1 MVCIKQ
7 RIGAGIVA
15 AAVALVGSGWGVSE
29 SLADKLA
36 SRRSAASAEKGL
48 RPSKLDLTP
57 ESFATFRKLI
67 RPSANE
73 WRHLKVKW
81 VTDIVAARKKAA
93 KEDKPLLIFR
103 TGGAGYNDPT
113 GVC

>member
-1 MVCIKQ
+1 MVCVKQ
-7 RIGAGIVA
+7 RIGAGLVA
-15 AAVALVGSGWGVSE
+15 ATVALAGSSWAAPE
-29 SLADKLA
+29 SLADKPA
-36 SRRSAASAEKGL
+36 PRRAAASAEKDP

-57 ESFATFRKLI
+57 ESFAAFRELI

-73 WRHLKVKW
+73 WRHLNVKW
-81 VTDIVAARKKAA
+81 VTDVVAARKKAA
-93 KEDKPLLIFR
+93 QEDKPLLIFR